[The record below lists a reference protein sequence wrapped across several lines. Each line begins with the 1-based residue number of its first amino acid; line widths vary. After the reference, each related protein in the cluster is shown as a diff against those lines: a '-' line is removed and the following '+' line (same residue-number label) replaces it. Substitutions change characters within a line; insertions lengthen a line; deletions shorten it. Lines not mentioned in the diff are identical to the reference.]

1 MSTYRVYVL
10 YQHQCFAI
18 FEVASIYI
26 SIVLK
31 ISIVLEKA
39 DEHSSMVYFSV
50 QWTLDSK
57 INHFLFTLQGDM
69 FLGLSFFLGILS
81 IFYSFSFVAG
91 RFWVHDILSFW
102 IPSRFFINSEAKA
115 SEFVENFEYWNMHN
129 DLGKLNSSITSWC
142 VTRSRHVEDLY
153 K

>member
-57 INHFLFTLQGDM
+57 SHHFLFTLQGDM
-69 FLGLSFFLGILS
+69 FLSLSFFLGILS

-102 IPSRFFINSEAKA
+102 ILPIVGPYNHLFLNNKWLLPLTRKHL
-115 SEFVENFEYWNMHN
+115 FE
-129 DLGKLNSSITSWC
+129 I
-142 VTRSRHVEDLY
+142 LY
-153 K
+153 KF